1 MTREELFPRSQF
13 PIRKKTS
20 YGIPEKRLKFY
31 VELYFEKTD
40 KKFEGQMVGEYV
52 RISSDDGSVY
62 LTSAKKIYPD
72 RTVKYYLETG
82 GVLEWISEKAM
93 EVKIRSFEKE
103 FQEKYEIVI
112 IDEDADLL
120 MQNALDA
127 AKWKKF

>member
-13 PIRKKTS
+13 PIREKTS

-40 KKFEGQMVGEYV
+40 KEFEEQMVGEYV
-52 RISSDDGSVY
+52 RISSNDGSVSMI
-62 LTSAKKIYPD
+62 SAKKIYPD
-72 RTVKYYLETG
+72 RTVKYYLETEG
-82 GVLEWISEKAM
+82 MLEWISEKAL

-103 FQEKYEIVI
+103 FQEKYEII
-112 IDEDADLL
+112 IINEDADLL
-120 MQNALDA
+120 MQSALDA